1 MGLFGFLGKKE
12 TDEST
17 AAANDTEKWINGGE
31 CSPMNWYQKWLHE
44 EKRWIGKYKN
54 KIITMSILKVIP
66 ATLIGLCAI
75 FGGMTYVEEKN
86 AWIGIAGGLM
96 FGIFISA
103 VYLFLLLAGLRPGR
117 YVRMIKSAVKQL
129 HLDDGEKEQ
138 LAHEMLETDVSTWRC
153 ISYEMNGH
161 GSGQTPARFRI
172 TPHYAFLEGSS
183 PYAILVR
190 LSDIAEVLPEEERK
204 IHTRYGT
211 QTKTHEIFT
220 LYTISFYQKAKGSK
234 DQLPEQAMGFFEKD
248 IRDQA
253 YECILKQLE
262 ENSADAVADK
272 GEQKME
278 RVFQT
283 VGKQDGFK
291 LENQNGALREFRD
304 VDIEDYLEDMF
315 ASPEQFVTLTA
326 PKAQHKVRFVQACVQ
341 KDGIEVELGIEENGT
356 HLVYRLCSKEEC
368 IRIFLDFF
376 EDDFIPEMEE
386 YQPVQF

>member
-1 MGLFGFLGKKE
+1 M
-12 TDEST
+12 D
-17 AAANDTEKWINGGE
+17 
-31 CSPMNWYQKWLHE
+31 WYQKWLQE
-44 EKRWIGKYKN
+44 EKRWIGKYQN
-54 KIITMSILKVIP
+54 KIITMSILKVVP

-86 AWIGIAGGLM
+86 AGIGIIGGLA

-103 VYLFLLLAGLRPGR
+103 IYLFILLVGLRPGR
-117 YVRMIKSAVKQL
+117 YVRMVKSAVKQL
-129 HLDDGEKEQ
+129 HLDEQEKVQ

-153 ISYEMNGH
+153 ISYELNGH
-161 GSGQTPARFRI
+161 GSRQTPARFRI

-190 LSDIAEVLPEEERK
+190 LSDIAEVLQEEERK
-204 IHTRYGT
+204 IHTQYGT

-220 LYTISFYQKAKGSK
+220 LYTISFYQKAKVSK
-234 DQLPEQAMGFFEKD
+234 DQLPEQAMGFFEKN
-248 IRDQA
+248 IRDRV
-253 YECILKQLE
+253 YELISKQLA
-262 ENSADAVADK
+262 ENNMNAQSNR
-272 GEQKME
+272 GEQNME

-326 PKAQHKVRFVQACVQ
+326 PKAMRKVRFVQACLQ
-341 KDGIEVELGIEENGT
+341 RDGIEVELGIEENGT
-356 HLVYRLCSKEEC
+356 RLVYKLCSKEEC
-368 IRIFLDFF
+368 VRIFLDFF
-376 EDDFIPEMEE
+376 EDEFIPKMEE